1 VHVLHERPV
10 LISLCDPTIGE
21 AEKKALCDVIDSQW
35 LTMGDRVAEFEK
47 AFAGLHDMD
56 DAVAEKDRGVRRT
69 EGSPIKGRVK
79 RKNTSPLQKKHFFSL
94 DP

>member
-56 DAVAEKDRGVRRT
+56 DAVAEKDRGVRSSFLT
-69 EGSPIKGRVK
+69 DTAK
-79 RKNTSPLQKKHFFSL
+79 RWHKAVGK
-94 DP
+94 